1 MILAETGV
9 SVFSSLF
16 ENFWVVLLLKTVAVM
31 GFFLVVPL
39 GVGYVEHKGLAHMQ
53 ARLGPMEA
61 GAFHGWAQL
70 VADGVKFIQKEDVIP
85 AAADRHVFSLAPAV
99 AMIPYI
105 AILVVLPIS
114 DSWFAENLDVGIFF
128 VLAMSSVSVIGV
140 MMAGWSS
147 ANKFSLIGALRAAAQ
162 LIAYELPLVIAAAAV
177 VMQAGTLSMI
187 GIVEAQ
193 HSLWFIIP
201 QLPGFLIFMM
211 AAFAELQRPP
221 FDMPIADS
229 EIIFGAYTEYTGLK
243 FAFFLLAEY
252 GGIVAFSGI
261 ASRAVPG
268 RLPAAAGHPDPG
280 PVDDD
285 GQDRRARLLLH
296 LAPGHVS
303 AAARGPAPAVLL
315 AGVDPAVVGPDHGR
329 GRGEGGVLDGRADAE
344 ASGTGLGLAKGLSV
358 TLKTMLQPAVT
369 QQYPRVKPDLP
380 PRTRGV
386 IALKEANCTVCYK
399 CSRECPDW
407 CIYIDAH
414 KETHDPAGGGRARSQ
429 KVLDRFAI
437 DYALCMYCGICVEVC
452 PFDALFWSP
461 EFEYGEYD
469 IDLMTHEKERLEE
482 WTYTVL
488 PPPALEDGAVPTE
501 EQAS

>member
-16 ENFWVVLLLKTVAVM
+16 ENFWVVLLLKTIAVM

-70 VADGVKFIQKEDVIP
+70 VADGVKFIQKEDVVP

-162 LIAYELPLVIAAAAV
+162 LIAYELPLVIAAAAI

-193 HSLWFIIP
+193 QDLWFIIP
-201 QLPGFLIFMM
+201 QLPGFLIFMI

-261 ASRAVPG
+261 APVLYLGGYQP
-268 RLPAAAGHPDPG
+268 LPGHPDPG
-280 PVDDD
+280 AADDD
-285 GQDRRARLLLH
+285 GQDRRPRVLLH
-296 LAPGHVS
+296 LAPRDLP
-303 AAARGPAPAVLL
+303 AAARGPAPALLL
-315 AGVDPAVVGPDHGR
+315 A
-329 GRGEGGVLDGRADAE
+329 
-344 ASGTGLGLAKGLSV
+344 
-358 TLKTMLQPAVT
+358 
-369 QQYPRVKPDLP
+369 RVRSPCP
-380 PRTRGV
+380 
-386 IALKEANCTVCYK
+386 
-399 CSRECPDW
+399 SR
-407 CIYIDAH
+407 
-414 KETHDPAGGGRARSQ
+414 
-429 KVLDRFAI
+429 
-437 DYALCMYCGICVEVC
+437 
-452 PFDALFWSP
+452 
-461 EFEYGEYD
+461 
-469 IDLMTHEKERLEE
+469 
-482 WTYTVL
+482 
-488 PPPALEDGAVPTE
+488 
-501 EQAS
+501 

>member
-1 MILAETGV
+1 MILAEAGV

-16 ENFWVVLLLKTVAVM
+16 SNFWVVLLLKTIAVM

-61 GAFHGWAQL
+61 GRFHGWAQL

-85 AAADRHVFSLAPAV
+85 AAADRNVFSLAPAV

-193 HSLWFIIP
+193 QDLWFIVP
-201 QLPGFLIFMM
+201 QLPGFLIFMI

-261 ASRAVPG
+261 AAVLYLGGYQPLPG
-268 RLPAAAGHPDPG
+268 IPIPG
-280 PVDDD
+280 PLMMM
-285 GQDRRARLLLH
+285 GKIGALAFFFIWLRATYPRLREDQLQRF
-296 LAPGHVS
+296 S
-303 AAARGPAPAVLL
+303 W
-315 AGVDPAVVGPDHGR
+315 
-329 GRGEGGVLDGRADAE
+329 
-344 ASGTGLGLAKGLSV
+344 LGLIPLSLALIMGVAVAKV
-358 TLKTMLQPAVT
+358 A
-369 QQYPRVKPDLP
+369 
-380 PRTRGV
+380 
-386 IALKEANCTVCYK
+386 
-399 CSRECPDW
+399 
-407 CIYIDAH
+407 
-414 KETHDPAGGGRARSQ
+414 
-429 KVLDRFAI
+429 F
-437 DYALCMYCGICVEVC
+437 
-452 PFDALFWSP
+452 
-461 EFEYGEYD
+461 
-469 IDLMTHEKERLEE
+469 
-482 WTYTVL
+482 
-488 PPPALEDGAVPTE
+488 
-501 EQAS
+501 

>member
-1 MILAETGV
+1 VILAETGV

-16 ENFWVVLLLKTVAVM
+16 ENFWVVLLLKTIAVM

-61 GAFHGWAQL
+61 GRFHGWAQL
-70 VADGVKFIQKEDVIP
+70 VADGVKFIQKEDVVP
-85 AAADRHVFSLAPAV
+85 AAADRNVFSLAPAV

-114 DSWFAENLDVGIFF
+114 DSWFAENLDIGIFF

-193 HSLWFIIP
+193 QDLWFIVP
-201 QLPGFLIFMM
+201 QLPGFLIFMI

-261 ASRAVPG
+261 AAVLYLGGYQPLPG
-268 RLPAAAGHPDPG
+268 IPIPG
-280 PVDDD
+280 PLMMM
-285 GQDRRARLLLH
+285 GKIGALAFFFIWLRATYPRLREDQLQRF
-296 LAPGHVS
+296 S
-303 AAARGPAPAVLL
+303 W
-315 AGVDPAVVGPDHGR
+315 
-329 GRGEGGVLDGRADAE
+329 
-344 ASGTGLGLAKGLSV
+344 LGLIPLSLALIMGVAVAKV
-358 TLKTMLQPAVT
+358 A
-369 QQYPRVKPDLP
+369 
-380 PRTRGV
+380 
-386 IALKEANCTVCYK
+386 
-399 CSRECPDW
+399 
-407 CIYIDAH
+407 
-414 KETHDPAGGGRARSQ
+414 
-429 KVLDRFAI
+429 F
-437 DYALCMYCGICVEVC
+437 
-452 PFDALFWSP
+452 
-461 EFEYGEYD
+461 
-469 IDLMTHEKERLEE
+469 
-482 WTYTVL
+482 
-488 PPPALEDGAVPTE
+488 
-501 EQAS
+501 

>member
-1 MILAETGV
+1 VILAETGV

-16 ENFWVVLLLKTVAVM
+16 SNFWVVLLLKTIAVM

-193 HSLWFIIP
+193 QDLWFIIP
-201 QLPGFLIFMM
+201 QLPGFLIFMI

-261 ASRAVPG
+261 ASVLYLGGYQPLPG
-268 RLPAAAGHPDPG
+268 IPIPG
-280 PVDDD
+280 PLMMM
-285 GQDRRARLLLH
+285 GKIGALAFFFIWLRATYPRLREDQLQRF
-296 LAPGHVS
+296 S
-303 AAARGPAPAVLL
+303 W
-315 AGVDPAVVGPDHGR
+315 
-329 GRGEGGVLDGRADAE
+329 
-344 ASGTGLGLAKGLSV
+344 LGLIPLSLALIMGVAVAKV
-358 TLKTMLQPAVT
+358 A
-369 QQYPRVKPDLP
+369 
-380 PRTRGV
+380 
-386 IALKEANCTVCYK
+386 
-399 CSRECPDW
+399 
-407 CIYIDAH
+407 
-414 KETHDPAGGGRARSQ
+414 
-429 KVLDRFAI
+429 F
-437 DYALCMYCGICVEVC
+437 
-452 PFDALFWSP
+452 
-461 EFEYGEYD
+461 
-469 IDLMTHEKERLEE
+469 
-482 WTYTVL
+482 
-488 PPPALEDGAVPTE
+488 
-501 EQAS
+501 